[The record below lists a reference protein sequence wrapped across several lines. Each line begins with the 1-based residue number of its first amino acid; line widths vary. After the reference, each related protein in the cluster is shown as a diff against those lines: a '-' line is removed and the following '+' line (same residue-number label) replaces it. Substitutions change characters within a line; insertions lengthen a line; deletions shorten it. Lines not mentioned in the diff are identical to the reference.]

1 MGQKPPNQQI
11 QLQQKLIH
19 YRSEIAKY
27 EHQLKVLETE
37 LQKAKLRNEY
47 LLEKLHLAES
57 VHIEPY
63 EKKIAQLE
71 QQLLSYEVALEE
83 AERQIQH
90 LKKTRYT
97 TQEEKKP
104 SVTKAQALFTYSI
117 LLPEPTEEETLVIG
131 DFVIQNLGTEAL
143 QNLMICIRI
152 HPKTAAEL
160 SGKIATYSLSHNDPK
175 VLTESAA
182 EWTFTYENWRERIK
196 HDGEYWIRPIHR
208 QKLLPNE
215 EIRLANV
222 HIRIKKIDGAP
233 STVIDGFVYCNEL
246 PNGISS
252 LNSIIIN
259 S

>member
-63 EKKIAQLE
+63 EKKNAQLE

-90 LKKTRYT
+90 LKKTEVYHSRR
-97 TQEEKKP
+97 KKARP
-104 SVTKAQALFTYSI
+104 S
-117 LLPEPTEEETLVIG
+117 
-131 DFVIQNLGTEAL
+131 
-143 QNLMICIRI
+143 
-152 HPKTAAEL
+152 
-160 SGKIATYSLSHNDPK
+160 
-175 VLTESAA
+175 
-182 EWTFTYENWRERIK
+182 
-196 HDGEYWIRPIHR
+196 
-208 QKLLPNE
+208 QK
-215 EIRLANV
+215 RK
-222 HIRIKKIDGAP
+222 RSSRTP
-233 STVIDGFVYCNEL
+233 SF
-246 PNGISS
+246 S
-252 LNSIIIN
+252 LNRRRKRRSL
-259 S
+259 